1 MASAFDTARDALKRL
16 PGAGFRSAERMAL
29 HLLVEHP
36 EELAKLLT
44 ALSDA
49 ALKITRCACCGN
61 LAERGNG
68 ENSENAKNGGPAESA
83 ENCAPLCKIC
93 ANEERSRA
101 RVCVVEH
108 IPDLMAIERSGTFD
122 GRYHV
127 LHGRLSPL
135 HGIGPAQLNFA
146 SLEKR
151 LAAEPIEEIILALSN
166 DVEGEATSH
175 FLREELGAKFPA
187 LKITRIGF
195 GLPSGGALNFADPAT
210 LRSALASRRDF

>member
-1 MASAFDTARDALKRL
+1 MAAAFEAARDALKRL

-36 EELAKLLT
+36 EELPKLLS
-44 ALSDA
+44 ALGDA
-49 ALKITRCACCGN
+49 ALRITRCACCGN
-61 LAERGNG
+61 LAERAPEAAAESVPAG
-68 ENSENAKNGGPAESA
+68 SAKSA

-93 ANEERSRA
+93 ANDERSRT

-135 HGIGPAQLNFA
+135 HGIGPEQLNFS

-195 GLPSGGALNFADPAT
+195 GLPSGGTLNFADPAT
-210 LRSALASRRDF
+210 LRAALASRRDF